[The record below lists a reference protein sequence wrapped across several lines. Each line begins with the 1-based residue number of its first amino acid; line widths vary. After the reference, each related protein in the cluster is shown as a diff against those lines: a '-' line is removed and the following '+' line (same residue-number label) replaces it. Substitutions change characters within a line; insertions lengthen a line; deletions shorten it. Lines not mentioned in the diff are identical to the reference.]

1 MQENIR
7 IESQSQSVLAT
18 NKVLRNTYALLG
30 LTLIPTAIG
39 AYIGMSMNFSFAQQH
54 PIMFA
59 ILLMAGMFGLFFAI
73 QANRN
78 NS

>member
-30 LTLIPTAIG
+30 LSLIPTAVG
-39 AYIGMSMNFSFAQQH
+39 AYIGMSMN
-54 PIMFA
+54 
-59 ILLMAGMFGLFFAI
+59 L
-73 QANRN
+73 
-78 NS
+78 